1 MRKRS
6 RRGFTLPE
14 VLVTVTIIAVLAA
27 VVVPAVV
34 QNVKKGDNPSFLSDV
49 SAYKTAMTAFAA
61 DNRAYPKSLTQLYT
75 LGTGTPQYYDATNL
89 VSARWKGP
97 YLTPATKI
105 TATNDT
111 LARTAGYNLL
121 IRLNSLADTTNEFYV
136 QIDSIDGVAP
146 ASATIWHL
154 DSLVDNGDPTTG
166 MIRFKGTAPA
176 YYRLFL
182 IPKS

>member
-1 MRKRS
+1 MRKSS

-61 DNRAYPKSLTQLYT
+61 DNRAYPKSLTELYAT
-75 LGTGTPQYYDATNL
+75 AGTSDYYDGTDL

-97 YLTPATKI
+97 YLAPATKI
-105 TATNDT
+105 VGTDT
-111 LARTAGYNLL
+111 LARMAGYNVL
-121 IRLNSLADTTNEFYV
+121 IELDSLADASNEFYV
-136 QIDSIDGVAP
+136 PIDSIEGAAP
-146 ASATIWHL
+146 ARATIWHL
-154 DSLVDNGDPTTG
+154 DSLVDNGDSTTG
-166 MIRFKGTAPA
+166 AIRFKSDATTF
-176 YYRLFL
+176 YRLFL